1 MTAAQFGSSSPV
13 WEVIAG
19 AIDLHVHAGPDVME
33 RRLDDVDLA
42 RDFLDHGLSGFVLK
56 SHYLPTAERAR
67 TVERAVPG
75 SRIVGA
81 IALNHAVG
89 GVNPA
94 ALEVSARSGA
104 RVVWMPTV
112 DAANE
117 WTARKPGAPPPAWG
131 AVQDQLMARPGYP
144 PPITLVDA
152 DGRVG
157 EAVSQCLEIAA
168 AHGMVVAT
176 GHVGRREIFALVRRA
191 TEMGVGRIVVTHA
204 EFPSVDLTAEEQ
216 VELAGLGAY
225 IEHCY
230 TTAYTGKTTWEAVFA
245 NLRATGAGRAVIST
259 DLGQPA
265 NPPAAEGLADFADR
279 LLRAGFSAEAVRR
292 MAVVNPAELLGSGPR
307 DG

>member
-1 MTAAQFGSSSPV
+1 MTGADVMEASPA
-13 WEVIAG
+13 WEVIRG

-42 RDFLDHGLSGFVLK
+42 RDFLDHGLTGFVLK

-67 TVERAVPG
+67 NIERAVPG
-75 SRIVGA
+75 SRVVGA
-81 IALNHAVG
+81 ITLNHAVG

-117 WTARKPGAPPPAWG
+117 WSARKPGAPPPAWG

-144 PPITLVDA
+144 PPIALVDA

-157 EAVSQCLEIAA
+157 DAVSQCLEIVA
-168 AHGMVVAT
+168 AHGMVLAT

-191 TEMGVGRIVVTHA
+191 AELGVERIVVTHA
-204 EFPSVDLTAEEQ
+204 EFPSVDLTTEEQ

-225 IEHCY
+225 VEHCY
-230 TTAYTGKTTWEAVFA
+230 TTPYTGKTTWEAVFA
-245 NLRATGAGRAVIST
+245 NLRATGPERAVIST

-265 NPPAAEGLADFADR
+265 NPPAAEGLADFAER

-292 MAVVNPAELLGSGPR
+292 MAVVNPGQLLADRAGDS
-307 DG
+307 